1 MVLRLA
7 LRNVFRNRRR
17 TLFSL
22 AVLVVSMSILFVVLA
37 FQGEF
42 LRATRLSLACETGAV
57 QIADERLFDG
67 TTSGYEYLISPELD
81 HANYKRDLVGAI
93 AFDRLNGLVYVVE
106 RLGDGYKSVIH
117 IWRIIP

>member
-1 MVLRLA
+1 MQLRLA

-57 QIADERLFDG
+57 QVADEIVSYGRAA
-67 TTSGYEYLISPELD
+67 
-81 HANYKRDLVGAI
+81 HA
-93 AFDRLNGLVYVVE
+93 E
-106 RLGDGYKSVIH
+106 RLRRMDLQLRGL
-117 IWRIIP
+117 

>member
-1 MVLRLA
+1 MQLRLA

-57 QIADERLFDG
+57 QVADERLFES
-67 TTSGYEYLISPELD
+67 TASGYEYLISPAQLD
-81 HANYKRDLVGAI
+81 AVFALIAGEEGVVGVAQQLSFAGLVGA
-93 AFDRLNGLVYVVE
+93 A
-106 RLGDGYKSVIH
+106 DGRGH
-117 IWRIIP
+117 HL